1 MAEGNFDPGAR
12 IPWPAVR
19 AMATRR
25 FGIQRFR
32 PGQRELIEAVL
43 AGRDAIGVLPT
54 GAGKSLCF
62 QLPSLFLR
70 GAVVVVSPLIALMHD
85 QIRRLEN
92 ANIEAARLDSTVPP
106 ADQQAQELE
115 IKAPSRRSAILRC
128 LR

>member
-1 MAEGNFDPGAR
+1 MAEGEFHPGEH

-19 AMATRR
+19 AVAARR
-25 FGIQRFR
+25 FGISRFR

-43 AGRDAIGVLPT
+43 AGRDAAGILPT

-85 QIRRLEN
+85 QIEQLEA
-92 ANIEAARLDSTVPP
+92 ANIEAARLDSTVPT
-106 ADQQAQELE
+106 ADQQAQESE
-115 IKAPSRRSAILRC
+115 IAAGAHDIIL
-128 LR
+128 LTP